1 MNQAVALVYKGDP
14 NVGAKILN
22 FSTGSLSDGIK
33 SSDSSTDSK
42 VKPICGWVAQNS
54 DYVIVYENG

>member
-22 FSTGSLSDGIK
+22 TSTGSLSDGIT
-33 SSDSSTDSK
+33 STGSTTGTN
-42 VKPICGWVAQNS
+42 VKPICGWVSSSSN
-54 DYVIVYENG
+54 YVIVFENG